1 MHVVLI
7 SCVAK
12 KKDSKS
18 SAKDLY
24 ISPLFRSAY
33 QYAKKIKADKI
44 FILSAKYGLLE
55 VDDIV
60 EPYDETLN
68 TKKAREV
75 QCWADGVIVALSQK
89 TNLNEDEFTILAG
102 ERYRK
107 HLIKHLRKYSIPLEG
122 LSIGKQLSFY
132 KENR

>member
-12 KKDSKS
+12 KRSSKS
-18 SAKDLY
+18 PAKDLY
-24 ISPLFRSAY
+24 VSPLFRGAY
-33 QYAKKIKADKI
+33 RYAEKIKADKI

-55 VDDIV
+55 TDDIV

-68 TKKAREV
+68 TKKTKEV
-75 QCWADGVIVALSQK
+75 QRWAEDVLSELSQK
-89 TNLNEDEFTILAG
+89 TDLIEDEFTILAG
-102 ERYRK
+102 LRYRK
-107 HLIKHLRKYSIPLEG
+107 YLVNHLRKYSIPLEG

-132 KENR
+132 KENL